1 LKVGAKNSICCFRL
15 ETPAEDK
22 AMTTEYLFDNAA
34 EREARARMAALAAL
48 HNDATFRY
56 VEKCGIALGWNCLE
70 IGAGDGSVARWM
82 AARVG
87 PTGCVLATDIDPRF
101 ALQDGSANPAN
112 MDVRVHDIVT
122 SSLPEGVYDL
132 IHARLVLVWL
142 PARLTVL
149 DKLVKAL
156 RPGGWLLIEDYD
168 TQLVPSELGA
178 PDPTAAAKFFKM
190 KQALLELMSRRGL
203 GHTYARELHHRLRE
217 RGLMQ
222 VESHGAIATFVGGS
236 PGADLQQANFRQVHK
251 AAIEAGLVSEAEFEE
266 AMLLL
271 SDPQFTA
278 FTSTMFSAMGRKP
291 ETPRTPSR

>member
-1 LKVGAKNSICCFRL
+1 
-15 ETPAEDK
+15 
-22 AMTTEYLFDNAA
+22 MTTKYLFDNAA
-34 EREARARMAALAAL
+34 EREAGARMAALAAQ

-56 VEKCGIALGWNCLE
+56 MEKCGIALGWNCLE

-82 AARVG
+82 AARGG
-87 PTGCVLATDIDPRF
+87 PAGFVLATDIDPRF
-101 ALQDGSANPAN
+101 VLQEGSANPAN
-112 MDVRVHDIVT
+112 MEVRVHDIVT
-122 SSLPEGVYDL
+122 DGLPEGAYDL
-132 IHARLVLVWL
+132 IHARLVLIWL

-156 RPGGWLLIEDYD
+156 RPGGWVMIEDYD
-168 TQLVPSELGA
+168 ALVPPELAA
-178 PDPTAAAKFFKM
+178 PNPTAAAKFAKM
-190 KQALLELMSRRGL
+190 NDALLELMTRSGL
-203 GHTYARELHHRLRE
+203 DPTYARELHHRLRE

-222 VESHGAIATFVGGS
+222 VESHAAIATFAGGS

-278 FTSTMFSAMGRKP
+278 FTPTMFSAMGRKP
-291 ETPRTPSR
+291 ETPRAPSG